1 MKKTVVE
8 FEKLDT
14 IKIGVDKIANAVKS
28 TLGPGGKG
36 VIIKRNFAMPFITK
50 DGVTVA
56 QSVFLEDPTED
67 IGAQLVKEVASK
79 TVDGAGDGTT
89 TATILAQS
97 IFNYGLIAIRNNC
110 DMAEVQKGI
119 DKTVYGVVEMLKA
132 MSRPVKERDVVK
144 QVAMISSNFDEQ
156 ISEHIAEAVSK
167 IGENGYIAA
176 EESNGIDTYVKI
188 TEGMQLERG
197 FLSPHF
203 VTNIEKMLVEYE
215 NPYLLVTDK
224 RISAVKELMPVL
236 EMVANEG
243 KPLIIIAEDV
253 DGEALTTL
261 VINKNRGSLRVCAVR
276 CPFLGGQKKILMEDI
291 AIKTGAQVISE
302 EAGFSLEKVKLEDL
316 GRCGKISISK
326 DTTVIID
333 GAGNKEKIN
342 ARIAQI
348 KQEIEN
354 SKDDHET
361 ARLKTRLAKIDGG
374 VAIIYV
380 GGSTETAMK
389 ERKYRVDDA
398 VCATI
403 SASEEGIVPG
413 GGVALLHCATVL
425 SKCKLDNSDQD
436 MGRMII
442 TDAIRLPIRTIAENK
457 GITANTIINGITSK
471 WTQAL
476 ITKEKVDDFGWD
488 ARNDKYG
495 SMFDMGIVDPTKVVR
510 LALENASSIMSLL
523 LNTKATIYEK
533 PEIPVVE
540 KLLEGR

>member
-8 FEKLDT
+8 FDKLDT
-14 IKIGVDKIANAVKS
+14 IKIGVDKLADAVKS

-36 VIIKRNFAMPFITK
+36 VIIKKNFAMPFITK

-89 TATILAQS
+89 SATILAQA
-97 IFNYGLIAIRNNC
+97 IFNYGLVAIRNGS
-110 DMAEVQKGI
+110 DLVEVQKGMDI
-119 DKTVYGVVEMLKA
+119 GVKMIVENLKSI
-132 MSRPVKERDVVK
+132 SRPVKEKEVVK
-144 QVAMISSNFDEQ
+144 QVALISSNYDEQ
-156 ISEHIAEAVSK
+156 ISEHIADAVSK

-203 VTNIEKMLVEYE
+203 VNNVEKMLVEYE
-215 NPYLLVTDK
+215 NPFLLITDK
-224 RISAVKELMPVL
+224 RISSVKEIMPVL
-236 EMVANEG
+236 EITATQG
-243 KPLIIIAEDV
+243 RPLIIIAEEV
-253 DGEALTTL
+253 EGEALTTL
-261 VINKNRGSLRVCAVR
+261 VINKNKGSLRVCAVR
-276 CPFLGGQKKILMEDI
+276 CPFMGGQKKILMEDI

-302 EAGFSLEKVKLEDL
+302 EAGFSLDKVKLEDL
-316 GRCGKISISK
+316 GKCAKISISR

-333 GAGNKEKIN
+333 GGGDKEKIDS
-342 ARIAQI
+342 RIAQI
-348 KQEIEN
+348 KQEIEIC
-354 SKDDHET
+354 KDEYEL

-380 GGSTETAMK
+380 GGHTETAMR

-413 GGVALLHCATVL
+413 GGIALLRCW
-425 SKCKLDNSDQD
+425 KKLDSVKLENDDQNI
-436 MGRMII
+436 GLSII
-442 TDAIRLPIRTIAENK
+442 KDAIRQPFKTICSNRNVPSNLNIMHIFEEWAKVNPIE
-457 GITANTIINGITSK
+457 
-471 WTQAL
+471 
-476 ITKEKVDDFGWD
+476 DYGWD
-488 ARNDKYG
+488 ARKDVYG

-510 LALENASSIMSLL
+510 LALENAASIMSLL
-523 LNTKATIYEK
+523 LNTKASIYEK
-533 PEIPVVE
+533 PEVSKIE
-540 KLLEGR
+540 RLSE